1 MAGIRVGIIGG
12 TGLGEALGALG
23 KGEPHVMETPFGPHA
38 GPIILSELEGVPV
51 ALLARHGPGH
61 IFSPT
66 RVPYRANIFALKA
79 LGVTH
84 VLATGAV
91 GSLRERI
98 QPRQLVI
105 PDQVID
111 RTYRRPC
118 TFYDDIAAHVE
129 LASPFCGTLRKVL
142 LGAAEGFDTPVHPE
156 GTYVCME
163 GPALSTR
170 AESLLYRTWGG
181 DLIGM
186 TAMPEAKLA
195 REAELHY
202 ALVALPTDY
211 DSWQPPSPA
220 LDREPE
226 DREPESPL
234 AGAARNLQSVTA
246 SGLALIRRA
255 LPRLAAAETTCRC
268 DSALALGILSNRAR
282 IPNEVRSRLRP
293 LLEKYLPPEIV

>member
-23 KGEPHVMETPFGPHA
+23 KGDPHVLETPFGPHS
-38 GPIILSELEGVPV
+38 GPITLTEVEGVPV

-84 VLATGAV
+84 VLATGSV

-142 LGAAEGFDTPVHPE
+142 LDAAEGFDTVVHPE
-156 GTYVCME
+156 ATYVCME

-186 TAMPEAKLA
+186 TVMPEAKLA

-202 ALVALPTDY
+202 AMVALPTDY
-211 DSWQPPSPA
+211 DSWQAPVA
-220 LDREPE
+220 REQ
-226 DREPESPL
+226 ESLL
-234 AGAARNLQSVTA
+234 AGAARNLRAVTA

-255 LPRLAAAETTCRC
+255 LPRLAAAEATCRC
-268 DSALALGILSNRAR
+268 DSALALGIVSNRAR

-293 LLEKYLPPEIV
+293 LLGKYLPPEIV